1 MKDELDGD
9 RRVTDVTGRDQR
21 HQATRWGAKPFVA
34 LMLVGFLGRLGY
46 EMLRSPV
53 SALYARHLGA
63 PLGLV
68 GLIVASATISGIFVK
83 LPSGALADIFGFKR
97 LIVIGS
103 VVKATGPFLYFA
115 ARVWEALI
123 PVRLFHGL
131 ATAIYAPAA
140 SALVAAMYPAQRAR
154 RLGIYSAAENTGI
167 VLGPAL
173 GGFVLAVASYDA
185 AFLVAGVIGIAALG
199 TALLVPNPG
208 PAAAPEAGDG
218 PPEPVLRRLRAG
230 ISEIVHNPPVL
241 ATGLVEAVMFSG
253 FGTLQAYLPLYASG
267 LHFGTGRIGLLF
279 AAQGVTSIAGRPMM
293 GAASDRLG
301 RRPLIVAGLLVAAAS
316 VAATTYVSGYGLLLI
331 VSAGFGLGLGAVTPS
346 TTSLIADLTE
356 PRQYGAAMGVFGSI
370 WDTGHAGGPLIA
382 GALVAGFG
390 YHTAF
395 VAIAALMVSA
405 LAVFLTISARS
416 ARSRPPAT
424 E

>member
-1 MKDELDGD
+1 
-9 RRVTDVTGRDQR
+9 
-21 HQATRWGAKPFVA
+21 
-34 LMLVGFLGRLGY
+34 MLVGFLGRLGY

-63 PLGLV
+63 PVGLI

-83 LPSGALADIFGFKR
+83 LPAGALADIFGFRR

-103 VVKATGPFLYFA
+103 IVKATGPFLYLA
-115 ARVWEALI
+115 VRAWQALI

-140 SALVAAMYPAQRAR
+140 SALVAAMYPHQRAR
-154 RLGIYSAAENTGI
+154 RLGIYSAAENAGI

-173 GGFVLAVASYDA
+173 GGFVLGVASYDA
-185 AFLVAGVIGIAALG
+185 AFLVAGGIGIAALSA
-199 TALLVPNPG
+199 ALAVPDSTRDQPSG
-208 PAAAPEAGDG
+208 EHDETQA
-218 PPEPVLRRLRAG
+218 EPVLRRLREG
-230 ISEIVHNPPVL
+230 ITEIVHNPPVL

-267 LHFGTGRIGLLF
+267 LHFSTTRIGLLF
-279 AAQGVTSIAGRPMM
+279 AAQGVTSILGRPLM

-301 RRPLIVAGLLVAAAS
+301 RRPLIVTGVAVAAGS
-316 VAATTYVSGYGLLLI
+316 VAAITYVSGYGPLLV
-331 VSAGFGLGLGAVTPS
+331 VSAAFGLGLAAVTPS
-346 TTSLIADLTE
+346 TTSLIADLTQ

-370 WDTGHAGGPLIA
+370 WDVGHAAGPLIA
-382 GALVAGFG
+382 GALVAASG

-395 VAIAALMVSA
+395 VAIAAVMAVA
-405 LAVFLTISARS
+405 LLVFLPVTAR
-416 ARSRPPAT
+416 APGRGPAGT
-424 E
+424 P